1 MFTLRWTLTSINVL
15 IHLVPSWCCQWVW
28 SGSGELKWQ
37 PLVFIYLACAQARW
51 SVRTCTSTPHT
62 SFENACASGC
72 GLWTWC
78 FLASTQ
84 VDTGVLDV
92 QGKLLWYLIKS
103 KRSPTNVTNIHLSH
117 KLPVLRP
124 TVLHYKCIDQSNL
137 HAQFKTE
144 LELGFKIQH
153 FVHSRPKE
161 NSIGVFPM
169 RKYQNL
175 SQRPSKFQ
183 LLAPK
188 RPCLPTQ
195 PLWTKYWPL
204 WPVWCHVRRKT
215 HRKMVLC
222 WFRNTRVPKV
232 SNIL

>member
-1 MFTLRWTLTSINVL
+1 MFTLRWTLTSIKVL

-92 QGKLLWYLIKS
+92 HGKLLWYLIKS
-103 KRSPTNVTNIHLSH
+103 KRSPTNASNIYLSH
-117 KLPVLRP
+117 ELPFTLVKGGKEIFINTLSSHKKRRTKGHIAESDIVCDVGEVL
-124 TVLHYKCIDQSNL
+124 
-137 HAQFKTE
+137 
-144 LELGFKIQH
+144 
-153 FVHSRPKE
+153 
-161 NSIGVFPM
+161 
-169 RKYQNL
+169 
-175 SQRPSKFQ
+175 
-183 LLAPK
+183 
-188 RPCLPTQ
+188 
-195 PLWTKYWPL
+195 
-204 WPVWCHVRRKT
+204 WCHQAHFSDTAGHIHYTFKYNLVT
-215 HRKMVLC
+215 HDLGR
-222 WFRNTRVPKV
+222 
-232 SNIL
+232 